1 MNRFIQRLWLG
12 GVLCTVTACAVG
24 PTTHHEPMA
33 TQPLATRDSLAD
45 TPSRSFI
52 DSLAVARLAEQKD
65 SGLATL
71 WKGQPLSVD
80 TIGDLAWLAILKD
93 SALVAMVNTAMSN
106 NRDLR
111 LAVARVREYRALN
124 GVGQSDFYPQLSANA
139 AASTNKVVFGSLG
152 SQKYDAVTIT
162 GNLSWELDFWGR
174 IRRQA
179 EATKF
184 DYLAEQEDRRAT
196 VVTLV
201 SDVATAYL
209 ELRELDEDL
218 RISEETLNSRKA
230 TLGLAQKR
238 FNQGVI
244 SELDVRQFEAQAA
257 DPAARVA
264 DYQRQRR
271 QKENALNVLL
281 GQQPG
286 TIARGLPLAETIQAV
301 EIPDLLPSG
310 LLMRRPDV
318 LRAQRQWSAASAR
331 VGVALGNR
339 LPKVMITGQYGTQRP
354 DFSGLFGKP
363 AEIYTLQGGI
373 SLPLF
378 TGGRLL
384 NQQRAASA
392 RAEQARNTYEQTV
405 LTALQET
412 SDALVAARTNRDQ
425 LVAQETQV
433 RALKRALDLA
443 NSRYSNGV
451 SSYLEVL
458 DAQRT
463 LFTAQLALVQVQRQY
478 LASTVQ
484 LYKALG
490 GSWNEEGQ
498 GGSEAGGQRGR
509 GAVNSH

>member
-1 MNRFIQRLWLG
+1 MIVNRSILLTVLV
-12 GVLCTVTACAVG
+12 GVLGACAVG
-24 PTTHHEPMA
+24 PTTHHDPMPVR
-33 TQPLATRDSLAD
+33 PLATWDSLTD
-45 TPSRSFI
+45 TASKSFI

-71 WKGQPLSVD
+71 WKAQPLAVD
-80 TIGDLAWLAILKD
+80 TAGDLAWLAVLKD
-93 SALVAMVNTAMSN
+93 STLVGLVNTAMAN

-111 LAVARVREYRALN
+111 FAVQRVREFRALN

-139 AASTNKVVFGSLG
+139 TASTNKVVFGSLG
-152 SQKYDAVTIT
+152 AQKYDAVNIT
-162 GNLSWELDFWGR
+162 ADLSWELDFWGR

-196 VVTLV
+196 VLTLI

-218 RISEETLNSRKA
+218 RISEETLNSRKL

-257 DPAARVA
+257 DPAGRVA
-264 DYQRQRR
+264 DFQRQRR

-281 GQQPG
+281 GQEPG
-286 TIARGLPLAETIQAV
+286 TLARGMPLGETVQAV
-301 EIPDLLPSG
+301 AIPDSLPSE

-331 VGVALGNR
+331 VGAALGER
-339 LPKVMITGQYGTQRP
+339 LPKVMITGLYGTQRP
-354 DFSGLFGKP
+354 DFSGLFGKS
-363 AEIYTLQGGI
+363 AEIYTLQAGI

-384 NQQRAASA
+384 NEQRAASA

-405 LTALQET
+405 LAALQET
-412 SDALVAARTNRDQ
+412 SDALVGAHTNRDQ

-443 NSRYSNGV
+443 NSRYTNGV

-463 LFTAQLALVQVQRQY
+463 LFTAQLGLVQVERQY

-490 GSWNEEGQ
+490 GSWTGEQ
-498 GGSEAGGQRGR
+498 
-509 GAVNSH
+509 